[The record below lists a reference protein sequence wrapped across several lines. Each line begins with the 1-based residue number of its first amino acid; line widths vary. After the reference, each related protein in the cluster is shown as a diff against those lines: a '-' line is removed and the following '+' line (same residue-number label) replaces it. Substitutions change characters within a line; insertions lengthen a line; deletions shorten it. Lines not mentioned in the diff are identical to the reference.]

1 MQIDLENAS
10 SHLEEETIAKNELQK
25 QLNRLQDD
33 FKANKDRLDKDTEAR
48 IEEMEESK

>member
-1 MQIDLENAS
+1 MQIDLENAN
-10 SHLEEETIAKNELQK
+10 SHLEEVTIAKNELQK

-48 IEEMEESK
+48 VEEMEDSK